1 MSIKN
6 PTSSTL
12 LSSDD
17 HPIIE
22 VSRKRVVV
30 LLINIPKQRIFFLRK
45 LFRPLVQF

>member
-1 MSIKN
+1 MSIQN
-6 PTSSTL
+6 PTSSTF

-30 LLINIPKQRIFFLRK
+30 LLINIPKQRIFFLHES
-45 LFRPLVQF
+45 FSDH